1 MPQNTIFQ
9 ERGQTKTFSYHQM
22 PRSLPPGEDRRQSV
36 CEGKSSRLK
45 ADFSKI
51 TMGSRAQWIL
61 FKVVKVSANLSQLPR
76 VPVLKKTVERY
87 FSSKHKMREG
97 LLQLGKNNLN
107 GISGVQADME
117 NRKW

>member
-1 MPQNTIFQ
+1 ML
-9 ERGQTKTFSYHQM
+9 
-22 PRSLPPGEDRRQSV
+22 RSLPPGEDRRQSV

-61 FKVVKVSANLSQLPR
+61 FKVVKVSANLGQLPR
-76 VPVLKKTVERY
+76 VPVLKKKTVERY
-87 FSSKHKMREG
+87 FSSKHKMRES
-97 LLQLGKNNLN
+97 LLHLGKNNLN